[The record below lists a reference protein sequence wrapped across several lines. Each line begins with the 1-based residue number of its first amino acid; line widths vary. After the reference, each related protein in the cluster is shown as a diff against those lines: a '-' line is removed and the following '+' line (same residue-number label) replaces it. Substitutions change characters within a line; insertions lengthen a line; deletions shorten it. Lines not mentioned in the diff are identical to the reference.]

1 MSQRLPLRPPRAL
14 WWTLPGLAF
23 QLVGLV
29 ALPFLVGLMAAMLFS
44 ASDVL
49 ETGTSMVVFTL
60 LILFPVSLAQVIG
73 LLLKSRRDVRWWR
86 ERNGLSVSRLAEIL
100 HDHARVVTLR
110 GWMLMFSGVLLVVI
124 AFAAKWPSFG
134 ILAAVALFLF
144 YIISGWT
151 VFVSTFLVKGFERGL
166 ERGGAGI
173 ERRCSPAVLQAGE
186 LTEEVFTFRDVPVP
200 WGYFL
205 LVEDPLPARLETE
218 SRYVVGATAR
228 RGEVVTSGRL
238 RRTPR
243 GTYTLGPARLWYQ
256 DVLGITRVSVANH
269 ATAQLKVLPRF
280 RPVQI
285 IAPPR
290 TTAQTPDIISKP
302 NRHATE
308 DHFRFREYMAGDDTR
323 RIHWRLSMRTG
334 TLQVRQPENK
344 EISTQDVVLTLDTW
358 LPPGKALNA
367 AHGGDE
373 ILDSLVE
380 AWIAIARELV
390 SRGDRVTLL
399 AAVASTQGDGVE
411 IVRMPCRNGQA
422 SLWQDLGAR
431 ARWQGEHSLT
441 DLLDAMGTAVHGVVV
456 SARFTPAPPVRDDE
470 HKTTWLLMDPA
481 DALGPP
487 DPHWFQPVI
496 AGDGRFSVLSVLR
509 WIFFL
514 PNPTGS
520 EDNAAARR
528 IAAAY
533 RLRQRW
539 SARRTLRTLARA
551 RAAKTRSE
559 LEARGDAIYTIER
572 RANLIRLVG
581 VRGHG
586 GAP

>member
-1 MSQRLPLRPPRAL
+1 MSHRMPLRPPRAL
-14 WWTLPGLAF
+14 WRTLPGLAF
-23 QLVGLV
+23 HLVGLV
-29 ALPFLVGLMAAMLFS
+29 VLPFVIGLMAAMLFS

-49 ETGTSMVVFTL
+49 ETGTSMLVFTAVV
-60 LILFPVSLAQVIG
+60 LFPVSLAQTIG

-86 ERNGLSVSRLAEIL
+86 ERGGLSVSRLAEIF

-110 GWMLMFSGVLLVVI
+110 GWMLMVSGVVLVVL
-124 AFAAKWPSFG
+124 AVALKWASFG
-134 ILAAVALFLF
+134 VLAAMALFLF

-151 VFVSTFLVKGFERGL
+151 VFVSTFLVQGFERGL
-166 ERGGAGI
+166 ERGGTGI
-173 ERRCSPAVLQAGE
+173 ERRCSPAVVRTGE
-186 LTEEVFTFRDVPVP
+186 LSEEVFTFRDVPVP

-243 GTYTLGPARLWYQ
+243 GTYTLGPAKLWYQ
-256 DVLGITRVSVANH
+256 DILGITRVSVANH

-290 TTAQTPDIISKP
+290 TSTQTPDIISKP
-302 NRHATE
+302 SRYATE
-308 DHFRFREYMAGDDTR
+308 DHFRFQEYVAGDDTR

-358 LPPGKALNA
+358 LPPGRALSA
-367 AHGGDE
+367 AHGADD

-399 AAVASTQGDGVE
+399 ASVASTEGDGVE

-422 SLWQDLGAR
+422 ARWQDLGAR
-431 ARWQGEHSLT
+431 ARWQGEHSLS

-456 SARFTPAPPVRDDE
+456 SARFTPAPKQRDDG

-487 DPHWFQPVI
+487 DPHWMRAVVGFT
-496 AGDGRFSVLSVLR
+496 GVLSLARWVL
-509 WIFFL
+509 FL

-520 EDNAAARR
+520 EDNSAARR

-533 RLRQRW
+533 GIRQHW
-539 SARRTLRTLARA
+539 SARRTLRSIAQARA
-551 RAAKTRSE
+551 ERTRAE
-559 LEARGDAIYTIER
+559 LEARGDAIYRIER
-572 RANLIRLVG
+572 RPNLIRLVG
-581 VRGHG
+581 LRGHERS
-586 GAP
+586 P